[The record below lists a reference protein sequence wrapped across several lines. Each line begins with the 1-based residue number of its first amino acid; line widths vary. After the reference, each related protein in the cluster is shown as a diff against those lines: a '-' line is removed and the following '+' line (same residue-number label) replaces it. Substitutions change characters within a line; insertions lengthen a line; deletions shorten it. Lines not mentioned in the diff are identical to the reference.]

1 MGYVDEIID
10 ELDQLAVAEIM
21 KYAVPT
27 LDDYN
32 DTVILAVELGKNLNA
47 NLEVIKLGARL
58 MEIKLGEAIH
68 KKKKAHYT
76 EISSEFASA
85 FLTGYPLSEEFKK
98 KVIACIEEQNENKFS
113 SMEAEICAN
122 ATRCNYLT
130 PKKVFK
136 RFYNLHDRGY
146 SFAEAFLLVDE
157 KTEEKWK
164 KLTLDICKKN
174 WEDNY
179 KKIREFIELAR
190 NNPADFVAEK
200 KERLTG

>member
-1 MGYVDEIID
+1 MSYVDEIIG
-10 ELDQLAVAEIM
+10 ELDQIAVGEIM
-21 KYAVPT
+21 KYAAPT

-32 DTVILAVELGKNLNA
+32 DTVNLAAELAKKLNA
-47 NLEVIKLGARL
+47 NLDAVKLGARF

-76 EISSEFASA
+76 EMSAEFAKE

-98 KVIACIEEQNENKFS
+98 MVVACIEEQNENKFS
-113 SMEAEICAN
+113 CIESEICAN
-122 ATRCNYLT
+122 AVRCNYLT
-130 PKKVFK
+130 PKKIFK

-164 KLTLDICKKN
+164 TLTLEVCKKG
-174 WEDNY
+174 WEANY
-179 KKIREFIELAR
+179 NKIREFIELAR
-190 NNPADFVAEK
+190 NNPADFIAEK
-200 KERLTG
+200 KELAL